1 MKKFIA
7 ILICL
12 MLTGSAIFAMNPY
25 YDPFYTTEDIFTSP
39 ARFTEQ
45 QEISPFGFEINTFG
59 AVDYLSYLSNPVN
72 KLSEDEYVDS
82 LYDYFYSIDNWTRQL
97 YEDEFEKVFSFDISN
112 LPSMPR
118 DTMSEEQMDVY
129 VSQMR
134 AYLSDSFNNR
144 FDSTHKAVAVYNAI
158 QNDLLDDEKLY
169 SDVNLSLSLHGGA
182 SYSNGFAWRIK
193 ADAGFMTPE
202 NMLSNQK
209 SVIAFDVRADVAY
222 AFNILSDKFSV
233 GVALDVL
240 AGGQARISN
249 NDLLAARFEDDILF
263 AFTGDPNFTLDMGL
277 GFGLNFGGMYRQN
290 ETLAFTLDLTN
301 VASFRKYY
309 YLDVNDLSGSYDGFD
324 EMDVYYQPMDLVLK
338 ALWDYGPYHLVVEFS
353 DVINQVIWDREVS
366 GYDYNFFAI
375 PKLGFTY
382 DINEDFSINTHLGYS
397 KLSFGID
404 FHNFTVEASTSL
416 NKLGF
421 GLSVG
426 YSI

>member
-1 MKKFIA
+1 MKKCTT
-7 ILICL
+7 ILIVL
-12 MLTGSAIFAMNPY
+12 IFIVSAVFAMTPY
-25 YDPFYTTEDIFTSP
+25 YDPFYTTDDIFTSP

-45 QEISPFGFEINTFG
+45 PEISPFGFEINTFG
-59 AVDYLSYLSNPVN
+59 AVDYLSYLSDPVN
-72 KLSEDEYVDS
+72 KLSEDEYVDA
-82 LYDYFYSIDNWTRQL
+82 LYDILYNADLDFWRNNSDLLKTIFDFDGFTWTAPTNEAQL
-97 YEDEFEKVFSFDISN
+97 AQLQADLK
-112 LPSMPR
+112 
-118 DTMSEEQMDVY
+118 
-129 VSQMR
+129 
-134 AYLSDSFNNR
+134 ASFNNR

-158 QNDLLDDEKLY
+158 QTDLLDDEKLY

-209 SVIAFDVRADVAY
+209 SAIAFDVRADFAY
-222 AFNILSDKFSV
+222 AFNILSEKFSV

-249 NDLLAARFEDDILF
+249 NGLLAARFEDNILL
-263 AFTGDPNFTLDMGL
+263 AFTDDPNFTLDMGL

-309 YLDVNDLSGSYDGFD
+309 YLDVNDLSVEYDGFD

>member
-1 MKKFIA
+1 MKKFAA
-7 ILICL
+7 ILMVFVI
-12 MLTGSAIFAMNPY
+12 SVFSIFAMTPY
-25 YDPFYTTEDIFTSP
+25 YDPFYTTDDIFTSP
-39 ARFTEQ
+39 ARFVEQ
-45 QEISPFGFEINTFG
+45 PEISPFGFEINTFG

-72 KLSEDEYVDS
+72 KLSEDEYVDA
-82 LYDYFYSIDNWTRQL
+82 LYDYFYSVDNWTNL
-97 YEDEFEKVFSFDISN
+97 IYSDFESVFGFDKNNIPS
-112 LPSMPR
+112 LPTSSM
-118 DTMSEEQMDVY
+118 SQAQMEVY

-169 SDVNLSLSLHGGA
+169 SDVNLSLSLYGGA

-202 NMLSNQK
+202 NMLFNQK
-209 SVIAFDVRADVAY
+209 SVIAFDVRADFAY
-222 AFNILSDKFSV
+222 AVNILSDKFSV

-240 AGGQARISN
+240 AGGQARITN
-249 NDLLAARFEDDILF
+249 NGLISARFEDDILL
-263 AFTGDPNFTLDMGL
+263 AFSGDENFTLDMGL

>member
-7 ILICL
+7 S
-12 MLTGSAIFAMNPY
+12 LTIFIVSFGTVFAMTPY
-25 YDPFYTTEDIFTSP
+25 YDPFYTTDDIFTSP

-72 KLSEDEYVDS
+72 KLSEDEYVDA
-82 LYDYFYSIDNWTRQL
+82 LYDILYNADLDFWSNNTDLLKAIFDFDGFTWTAPKNETQL
-97 YEDEFEKVFSFDISN
+97 AQLQADLK
-112 LPSMPR
+112 
-118 DTMSEEQMDVY
+118 
-129 VSQMR
+129 
-134 AYLSDSFNNR
+134 ASFNNR

-209 SVIAFDVRADVAY
+209 SVIAFDVRADVGY
-222 AFNILSDKFSV
+222 AFNILSEKFSV

-249 NDLLAARFEDDILF
+249 NDLVKARFDDNILL
-263 AFTGDPNFTLDMGL
+263 AFTNDDFTLDMGL

>member
-1 MKKFIA
+1 MKKLIA
-7 ILICL
+7 ILFTL
-12 MLTGSAIFAMNPY
+12 LFSVSTVFAMTPY
-25 YDPFYTTEDIFTSP
+25 YDPFYTTDDIFTSP

-45 QEISPFGFEINTFG
+45 PEISPFGFEINTFG
-59 AVDYLSYLSNPVN
+59 AVDYLSYLANPVN
-72 KLSEDEYVDS
+72 KLSEDEYVDA
-82 LYDYFYSIDNWTRQL
+82 LYDILYNADLDFWHNNSDLLDVIFDFDGFTWTAPTNEAQL
-97 YEDEFEKVFSFDISN
+97 AQLQADLK
-112 LPSMPR
+112 
-118 DTMSEEQMDVY
+118 
-129 VSQMR
+129 
-134 AYLSDSFNNR
+134 ASFNNR

-158 QNDLLDDEKLY
+158 QKDLLDDEKLY

-209 SVIAFDVRADVAY
+209 SVIAFDVRADVGY
-222 AFNILSDKFSV
+222 AFNILSEKFSV

-240 AGGQARISN
+240 AGGQALISN
-249 NDLLAARFEDDILF
+249 NGLLAARFEDNILL
-263 AFTGDPNFTLDMGL
+263 AFTDDPNFTLDMGL
-277 GFGLNFGGMYRQN
+277 GFGLNFGGMYRQS

-309 YLDVNDLSGSYDGFD
+309 YLDVGDLSGSYDGFD

>member
-7 ILICL
+7 IIIILIISF
-12 MLTGSAIFAMNPY
+12 GAVFAMTPY

-45 QEISPFGFEINTFG
+45 PEISPFGFEINTFG

-72 KLSEDEYVDS
+72 KLSEDEYVDA
-82 LYDYFYSIDNWTRQL
+82 LYDYFYSVDNWTSSLHGQL
-97 YEDEFEKVFSFDISN
+97 SEILDFDINNIPNAPSATM
-112 LPSMPR
+112 LP
-118 DTMSEEQMDVY
+118 EQMAFY
-129 VSQMR
+129 VTQMR
-134 AYLSDSFNNR
+134 EYLSDSFYNR
-144 FDSTHKAVAVYNAI
+144 FDSAHKAVAVYNAI
-158 QNDLLDDEKLY
+158 QKDLLDDEKLY
-169 SDVNLSLSLHGGA
+169 SDVNLSLTIHGGA

-222 AFNILSDKFSV
+222 AFNILSEKFSV

-249 NDLLAARFEDDILF
+249 NGLLAARFEDNILL
-263 AFTGDPNFTLDMGL
+263 AFTDDPNFTLDMGL

>member
-7 ILICL
+7 IIFTLL
-12 MLTGSAIFAMNPY
+12 FSVSVVFAMTPY
-25 YDPFYTTEDIFTSP
+25 YDPFYTTDDIFTSP
-39 ARFTEQ
+39 ARFVEQ
-45 QEISPFGFEINTFG
+45 PEISPFGFEINTFG

-72 KLSEDEYVDS
+72 KLSEDEYVDA
-82 LYDYFYSIDNWTRQL
+82 LYNILYNADLDFWSNNSDLLKAIFDFDGFTWKAPKNEAQL
-97 YEDEFEKVFSFDISN
+97 AQLQADLK
-112 LPSMPR
+112 
-118 DTMSEEQMDVY
+118 
-129 VSQMR
+129 
-134 AYLSDSFNNR
+134 ASFNNR

-169 SDVNLSLSLHGGA
+169 GDVNLSLTLHGGA

-209 SVIAFDVRADVAY
+209 SAIAFDVRADVGY
-222 AFNILSDKFSV
+222 AFNILSEKFSI

-249 NDLLAARFEDDILF
+249 NGLLAARFEDNILL
-263 AFTGDPNFTLDMGL
+263 AFTDDPNFTLDMGL

-309 YLDVNDLSGSYDGFD
+309 YLDVGDLSGNYDGFD

-404 FHNFTVEASTSL
+404 FHNFTVEASTSI

>member
-7 ILICL
+7 ILFIL
-12 MLTGSAIFAMNPY
+12 LFSVSTVFAMTPY
-25 YDPFYTTEDIFTSP
+25 YDPFYTTDDIFTSP
-39 ARFTEQ
+39 ARFVEQ
-45 QEISPFGFEINTFG
+45 PEISPFGFEINTFG

-72 KLSEDEYVDS
+72 KLSEDEYVDA
-82 LYDYFYSIDNWTRQL
+82 LYNILYNADLDFWSNNSDLLKAIFDFDGFTWTAPTNEVQL
-97 YEDEFEKVFSFDISN
+97 AQLQADLE
-112 LPSMPR
+112 
-118 DTMSEEQMDVY
+118 
-129 VSQMR
+129 
-134 AYLSDSFNNR
+134 ASFNNR

-158 QNDLLDDEKLY
+158 QNGLLDDEKLY
-169 SDVNLSLSLHGGA
+169 GDVNLSLTLHGGA
-182 SYSNGFAWRIK
+182 SYPNGFAWRIK
-193 ADAGFMTPE
+193 ADAGFKTPE

-209 SVIAFDVRADVAY
+209 SAIAFDVRADFAY
-222 AFNILSDKFSV
+222 AFNILSEKFSV

-249 NDLLAARFEDDILF
+249 NGLLAARFEDDILL

-309 YLDVNDLSGSYDGFD
+309 SLDYEDLAGEYDGFD
-324 EMDVYYQPMDLVLK
+324 EKDVYYQPMDLVLK

-382 DINEDFSINTHLGYS
+382 DINEDFSINAHLGYS